1 LNWLN
6 LLWRID
12 KTNQKGGAS
21 TQMNGL
27 LTLSAIIDRLLGFV
41 ARIAAWAGF
50 LLACLIVYDVI
61 TRYFGVPKPF
71 GLNST
76 KIQEFEY
83 WLHTFLFSLLIGYA
97 YTRQA
102 HVRIDLIRDGLPIKA
117 KYVLEILGCLLLLI
131 PFTMMAIY
139 YSFNYVQASYGEG
152 EVSKSVIG
160 LSHIWILKAALPVLF
175 ILLLLAGISQLIKS
189 IAGLRGYLPVEK
201 IAETLGG
208 DH

>member
-1 LNWLN
+1 
-6 LLWRID
+6 
-12 KTNQKGGAS
+12 
-21 TQMNGL
+21 MNGL
-27 LTLSAIIDRLLGFV
+27 LTLSAIIDRVLGFV
-41 ARIAAWAGF
+41 ARMAAWAGF

-102 HVRIDLIRDGLPIKA
+102 HVRIDLIRDHLPIKM
-117 KYVLEILGCLLLLI
+117 KYVLEILGCLFLLI
-131 PFTMMAIY
+131 PFTLMAIY
-139 YSFNYVQASYGEG
+139 YCFNYVQASYEEG

-160 LSHIWILKAALPVLF
+160 LSHIWILKSALPALF
-175 ILLLLAGISQLIKS
+175 ILLLLAGVSQLIKS

-201 IAETLGG
+201 VAETLGG